1 MESLLPRECTTKIVL
16 NSSQVSPLPLIGSV
30 EVGWQLNNKKSHDGV
45 RVFGHGMCSSKMVW
59 TNTTRTIET
68 KNAAVPLE
76 LVGARLLG
84 AFVTGAWDVPVQY
97 SIPIPQ

>member
-1 MESLLPRECTTKIVL
+1 
-16 NSSQVSPLPLIGSV
+16 
-30 EVGWQLNNKKSHDGV
+30 
-45 RVFGHGMCSSKMVW
+45 MVW
-59 TNTTRTIET
+59 IITTTAVET
-68 KNAAVPLE
+68 KNDAVPLE